1 MGAGYQLNPANIE
14 QTWLQSGTD
23 ALVRMVWKENY
34 KLDEAVRF
42 AATAQVVITA
52 PGFIGDP
59 RDGQPRVNVHNAE
72 FAQAVAASGL
82 FTGPFPVAVGV
93 NEPATVVVFLRR

>member
-1 MGAGYQLNPANIE
+1 MGTGYQLNPANIE
-14 QTWLQSGTD
+14 QAWLQSGTD

-34 KLDEAVRF
+34 ELREAVRF

-52 PGFIGDP
+52 PGFLGDP
-59 RDGQPRVNVHNAE
+59 RDGQPRVNVRNAE

-82 FTGPFPVAVGV
+82 FAGPYPVAVGV